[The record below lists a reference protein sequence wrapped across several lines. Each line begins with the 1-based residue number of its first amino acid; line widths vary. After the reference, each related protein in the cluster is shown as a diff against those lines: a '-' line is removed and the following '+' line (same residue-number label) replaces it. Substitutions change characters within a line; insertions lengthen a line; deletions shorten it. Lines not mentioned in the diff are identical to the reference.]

1 MKINPLFFSFQMT
14 HRQAVD
20 ELFSNITWTA
30 GQADDLDDEVILSHW
45 KHPSTNI
52 YVTLV
57 LFIVMNVSLYLAT
70 VNWVLPYLL
79 HIIGQITTNYKI
91 LYVKN

>member
-1 MKINPLFFSFQMT
+1 MT

-30 GQADDLDDEVILSHW
+30 GQADDLDDEEILGHW

-57 LFIVMNVSLYLAT
+57 LFIIMNVRVLLFNKQIDFHWSEHDHMISEKHEENYL
-70 VNWVLPYLL
+70 
-79 HIIGQITTNYKI
+79 QIF
-91 LYVKN
+91 

>member
-1 MKINPLFFSFQMT
+1 
-14 HRQAVD
+14 
-20 ELFSNITWTA
+20 
-30 GQADDLDDEVILSHW
+30 LDDEVILSHW

>member
-1 MKINPLFFSFQMT
+1 MT

-57 LFIVMNVSLYLAT
+57 LFIVMNVSLYLTT

-79 HIIGQITTNYKI
+79 HIIGQITTYYKI

>member
-1 MKINPLFFSFQMT
+1 MT

-57 LFIVMNVSLYLAT
+57 LFIVMNVSLYLTT

-79 HIIGQITTNYKI
+79 HIIGQIKTNYKI
-91 LYVKN
+91 LCMKN